1 MARINPDSSF
11 TGSLGNLSFY
21 KMRGVDKPIVRTKGG
36 ASKQKIKTHPKF
48 EATRQ
53 INAEFGGRA
62 TASKWIMRMLWPQKA
77 LADHNIAGP
86 LNALMKPI
94 QAMDTISEL
103 GKRHIAL
110 SQYPSILEGFS
121 LNRKT
126 GFDSIVRAHIG
137 CQVSRDNLHVRV
149 DIPAL
154 LPGINLYAPKAHP
167 LYAITVVFGIIPDL
181 FYTNRHYTPLN
192 EYAGMAPAVR
202 MTEWYPLLEGSP
214 ATALEITHPIVPP
227 DEQFS
232 IMISI
237 GIRFGMMRSA
247 TLIDQVPYAGAARV
261 LAMA

>member
-1 MARINPDSSF
+1 MARLNPDASL
-11 TGSLGNLSFY
+11 TGSVGNFSFY
-21 KMRGVDKPIVRTKGG
+21 KMKGVDQPIVRSKGG
-36 ASKQKIKTHPKF
+36 ASKAKIKSHPKF
-48 EATRQ
+48 ETTRR

-94 QAMDTISEL
+94 QAMDTASEF
-103 GKRHIAL
+103 GKRHIEL
-110 SQYPSILEGFS
+110 TKYPSILEGFS

-126 GFDSIVRAHIG
+126 GFDSIVRTHIG
-137 CQVSRDNLHVRV
+137 CDISRENLRAYV

-154 LPGINLYAPKAHP
+154 QPGINLYAPKTHP
-167 LYAITVVFGIIPDL
+167 LYGITVVMGIIPDL
-181 FYTNRHYTPLN
+181 FYTPNQYTPQD
-192 EYAGMAPAVR
+192 EYRSVAPVVS
-202 MTEWYPLLEGSP
+202 MTDWYPVLEGSP
-214 ATALEITHPIVPP
+214 GSILDIKYPIDPP

-247 TLIDQVPYAGAARV
+247 TLFDQVPYAGAARV